1 MACKKL
7 RRTQLVH
14 EDTRLN
20 EFAYKLQNRIQAAL
34 CTNLGVNW
42 SNFLFV
48 DQDDPSTTPQRGSLT
63 DKYGTIQAA
72 VDAAHEGDVILI
84 NPGNYDEDL
93 DLSNIVNGVTIQGAG
108 VAETFITG
116 VTAGDPAVL
125 FAPPETNTPLI
136 TLAIKDLT
144 IYGNPS
150 EGQVPVAKPILI
162 NCDNLPESFAL
173 GKFMLQN
180 VHLLSIDP
188 DAGCTSLIS
197 CVNGAILDN
206 VYTEE
211 QYSVFVIR
219 NSKSVAVSDST
230 FRNVAALYDYSETVP
245 PGRRETYYF
254 YQSSI
259 GDTLTVSKQCLIH
272 LDSECEVKDIVA
284 NFETS
289 TGEIP
294 IDGKITFEGYVTNDV
309 YGTYTNTSEDFTTKI
324 IADFDHAK
332 INNLFHWTSTK
343 GSNSAFDVVARNA
356 VFSTQPE
363 VSGDVISADG
373 TNIGGLQL
381 CRMDISNSTFKQSCL
396 DITSGSLANAT
407 GIDRSV
413 VFYPSNAIAQQPAVT
428 SFAIS
433 PPFVSPV
440 YNVHYEVTNSVGF
453 PVIVTSSKA
462 VDSFDASSEL
472 AGTNACVTLIQQK

>member
-72 VDAAHEGDVILI
+72 VDAALEGDVILI
-84 NPGNYDEDL
+84 NPGEYHENVVL
-93 DLSNIVNGVTIQGAG
+93 NNIANNVTIQGAG
-108 VAETFITG
+108 PTETYIIGAVSTL
-116 VTAGDPAVL
+116 PAVI
-125 FAPPETNTPLI
+125 FSPQATNIPLLSL
-136 TLAIKDLT
+136 TIKDLY
-144 IYGNPS
+144 IQALSHDGVGIPLVVYCDYLPS
-150 EGQVPVAKPILI
+150 
-162 NCDNLPESFAL
+162 SFSL
-173 GKFMLQN
+173 GSF
-180 VHLLSIDP
+180 
-188 DAGCTSLIS
+188 
-197 CVNGAILDN
+197 ILDN
-206 VYTEE
+206 VYLASESGTVGSSIFSCINNATFDNVKTDDALS
-211 QYSVFVIR
+211 QTTIKNCGLV
-219 NSKSVAVSDST
+219 KVSDSS
-230 FRNVAALYDYSETVP
+230 FRDLVADYDYTETVP
-245 PGRRETYYF
+245 TGGRKYYEF
-254 YQSSI
+254 LQTNVRAAFTI
-259 GDTLTVSKQCLIH
+259 DNQCIVRF
-272 LDSECEVKDIVA
+272 DSECEVNNIIA
-284 NFETS
+284 
-289 TGEIP
+289 
-294 IDGKITFEGYVTNDV
+294 TFTTYLYNDAYVTGLITYEGHVTGDV
-309 YGTYTNTSEDFTTKI
+309 NGTFTDTHNLEDRI
-324 IADFDHAK
+324 LIADFDHAK
-332 INNLFHWTSTK
+332 LDDQFHWVSGTNSSTV
-343 GSNSAFDVVARNA
+343 FDVVARNA

-363 VSGDVISADG
+363 VSGDIISADG

-381 CRMDISNSTFKQSCL
+381 CRMDISNSTFRQSCL

-462 VDSFDASSEL
+462 VNSFDASSEL
-472 AGTNACVTLIQQK
+472 ADTNACVTLIQQK